1 MQGVAAATP
10 GLIDSERST
19 AVSPSRSRIWP
30 LLLMC
35 SKPWRGEPLT
45 LGGEIDKLAS
55 NIALARDPAGVHFR
69 SDSINGLAVGE
80 AVAID
85 LLAEYSRTYSERF
98 DGFVLTRFNGEKVWV
113 ANGSAQ
119 SG

>member
-1 MQGVAAATP
+1 M
-10 GLIDSERST
+10 
-19 AVSPSRSRIWP
+19 
-30 LLLMC
+30 LLMC